1 MTRNK
6 LKNIKTHTY
15 YYVQMFWSTQILIL
29 NDTDLNINNTLVSK
43 IFYEDLSTH
52 FAKYETPYSS
62 TDLYIILHKTY
73 EYTNDYDESKYLIL
87 IFSNERKVG
96 KIQKNAE

>member
-29 NDTDLNINNTLVSK
+29 NDTDLNMNNALVSK

-52 FAKYETPYSS
+52 FAKY
-62 TDLYIILHKTY
+62 
-73 EYTNDYDESKYLIL
+73 
-87 IFSNERKVG
+87 
-96 KIQKNAE
+96 